1 MKLMIEPT
9 PTLANV
15 PELFKKLGELTN
27 QNNFVRDE
35 LVDKWQDFGQF
46 DGVKLGLSGSLKSL
60 SDS

>member
-15 PELFKKLGELTN
+15 PELFKKLGELAN

-35 LVDKWQDFGQF
+35 LADTWQDCSQF
-46 DGVKLGLSGSLKSL
+46 DLTVENGVFQAA
-60 SDS
+60 